1 MAEEHCEHCQNRI
14 WPQLLT
20 IVQACEY
27 LGISKSKG
35 YDLLNA
41 GQFPVSV
48 RRIGSQS
55 KVAKAELDEW
65 LRNPPDSSSTR
76 LRAV

>member
-1 MAEEHCEHCQNRI
+1 MTKAGQCQFCVR
-14 WPQLLT
+14 QLLT
-20 IVQACEY
+20 IVEACEY

-35 YDLLNA
+35 YDLLHA

-48 RRIGSQS
+48 RKIGSQLRIS
-55 KVAKAELDEW
+55 KAELDEW
-65 LRNPPDSSSTR
+65 LRSPQPSPSGDAR